1 MPSEKIVE
9 VVSAIKTLQDRIA
22 AVDGEAKR
30 LVSLRGDIK
39 SLSEGMSACSRELQS
54 VAAALAAGAATMR
67 ELDMAATLER
77 ITQIEEALDDR
88 SDQLERAIDKDI
100 AELGDSI
107 LNQLSTR
114 LDAVAERLEPIVATA
129 FGGQMAAITEA
140 IGRVD
145 SAAQERHEAGVRHLQ
160 SETAQLAATQAEHG
174 RQGVESMMAVRDGVG
189 EVLGATQG
197 VVKELGDV
205 RQSIVDLKRIGIDP
219 IADKI
224 DRQAQSSSES
234 IRQLEGA
241 IARAVEPLAEQ
252 VTIVRTLAG
261 VAAVAAV
268 VAVVVALVR

>member
-224 DRQAQSSSES
+224 ERQAQSSIES

-241 IARAVEPLAEQ
+241 VARAVEPLAEQ

>member
-9 VVSAIKTLQDRIA
+9 VVSAIKTLQDRVA

-39 SLSEGMSACSRELQS
+39 SLSEEMSACSRELQS

-224 DRQAQSSSES
+224 ERQAQSSIES

-241 IARAVEPLAEQ
+241 VARAVEPLAEQ

>member
-9 VVSAIKTLQDRIA
+9 VVSAIKTLQDRVA

-39 SLSEGMSACSRELQS
+39 SLSEEMSACSRELQS

-224 DRQAQSSSES
+224 ERQAQSSSE
-234 IRQLEGA
+234 
-241 IARAVEPLAEQ
+241 
-252 VTIVRTLAG
+252 
-261 VAAVAAV
+261 
-268 VAVVVALVR
+268 

>member
-9 VVSAIKTLQDRIA
+9 V
-22 AVDGEAKR
+22 
-30 LVSLRGDIK
+30 
-39 SLSEGMSACSRELQS
+39 

-224 DRQAQSSSES
+224 ERQAQSSIES

>member
-9 VVSAIKTLQDRIA
+9 VVSAIKTLQDRVA

-88 SDQLERAIDKDI
+88 SDQLEKAIDKDI

-107 LNQLSTR
+107 LHQISTR
-114 LDAVAERLEPIVATA
+114 LDSVAGRLEPIVAEA
-129 FGGQMAAITEA
+129 FGGEMDTIKEA
-140 IGRVD
+140 IGRVE
-145 SAAQERHEAGVRHLQ
+145 SAAQEQQAVVIRHLQ
-160 SETAQLAATQAEHG
+160 SQAAQIVAMQADLG
-174 RQGVESMMAVRDGVG
+174 RQGEEAMSPLRDGVG

-219 IADKI
+219 IASQC
-224 DRQAQSSSES
+224 DRQSQASLEA
-234 IRQLEGA
+234 IRQLEGSMSG
-241 IARAVEPLAEQ
+241 
-252 VTIVRTLAG
+252 G
-261 VAAVAAV
+261 VKSLTHQL
-268 VAVVVALVR
+268 ALVRTIAALAAIGAAASVLIALVR

>member
-9 VVSAIKTLQDRIA
+9 VVSAIKTLQDRVA

-224 DRQAQSSSES
+224 ERQAHSSLES